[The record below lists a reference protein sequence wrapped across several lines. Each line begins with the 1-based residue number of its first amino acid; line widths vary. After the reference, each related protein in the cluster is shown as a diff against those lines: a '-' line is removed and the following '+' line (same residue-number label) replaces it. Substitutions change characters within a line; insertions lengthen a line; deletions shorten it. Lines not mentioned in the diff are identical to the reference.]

1 MPDIIISMVTGIV
14 GNTEWD
20 GLPMPRRLWAIA
32 AVAFGVSLSVIDS
45 VIANVALPTI
55 SVELGITS
63 ADSVWIVN
71 IYQLAV
77 ITTLLVFS
85 NLGDIVGYRRVYIAG
100 LALFTV
106 ASAGCALSHGLVPL
120 LLWRAMQGLGAAAVT
135 SVNTTLIR
143 IIYPRRM
150 LARGLGLNATVVAVS
165 SVAGPSIAAAILS
178 VAQWHWLFAVNI
190 PIGLA
195 AFCLSRRFL
204 PHNPVKVEGRRFDW
218 RDGAMC
224 AFTFGMA
231 MGCVEA
237 CSHGV
242 RSTYVILIAAVTA
255 FVAWRFVCE
264 QLRRPMPIL
273 PFDLLKIP
281 IFSLSIV
288 TSVCSFI
295 AQMLAMVALPFI
307 MQHDL
312 GYDAVSTGLLFTAW
326 PMVIMVVAPAA
337 GMLAERIHA
346 GYMGLAGLLV
356 MTFGLV
362 MLGLLPAAPSHFG
375 LVWRLVVCGM
385 GFGIFQ
391 SPNNSIMIASAPQH
405 RSGSA
410 SGMLASARLVGQT
423 TGAAMVALLFHLN
436 GGSVT
441 RSGLFVAAGF
451 SLLGAVISASRIRLP
466 LPEGLKRR

>member
-1 MPDIIISMVTGIV
+1 MNDIV
-14 GNTEWD
+14 GNTEWN
-20 GLPMPRRLWAIA
+20 GVPMPRRLWAIV

-55 SVELGITS
+55 SEEMGISS
-63 ADSVWIVN
+63 ADSVWIIN
-71 IYQLAV
+71 AYQLAV
-77 ITTLLVFS
+77 VTMLLVFS

-100 LALFTV
+100 LALFTA
-106 ASAGCALSHGLVPL
+106 ASVGCTFSSGLVSL
-120 LLWRAMQGLGAAAVT
+120 IVWRALQGLGAAAVT

-150 LARGLGLNATVVAVS
+150 LGRGMGVNATVVAVS

-178 VAQWHWLFAVNI
+178 VASWHWLFAVNI

-195 AFCLSRRFL
+195 ALWLSGRFL

-224 AFTFGMA
+224 AFTFGSA
-231 MGCVEA
+231 MGCAEA
-237 CSHGV
+237 YLHGAKWV
-242 RSTYVILIAAVTA
+242 YVVQMAAVTL
-255 FVAWRFVCE
+255 FVAWRFVRE

-273 PFDLLKIP
+273 PFDLLRIP
-281 IFSLSIV
+281 IFSLSII
-288 TSVCSFI
+288 TSICSFT
-295 AQMLAMVALPFI
+295 AQMAAMVALPFI
-307 MQHDL
+307 LRHDL
-312 GYDAVSTGLLFTAW
+312 GYDAVGTGLLFTAW
-326 PMVIMVVAPAA
+326 PMVIMVVAPVA
-337 GMLAERIHA
+337 GMLVERIHA
-346 GYMGLAGLLV
+346 GYLGLAGLTI
-356 MTFGLV
+356 MAFGLV
-362 MLGLLPAAPSHFG
+362 MLGLLPESPSHFDI
-375 LVWRLVVCGM
+375 VWRLVACGM

-423 TGAAMVALLFHLN
+423 LGAAMVAMSFRLN
-436 GGSVT
+436 GGEVT
-441 RSGLFVAAGF
+441 RAALFVAAGLAMF
-451 SLLGAVISASRIRLP
+451 GAVLSASRIRLP

>member
-1 MPDIIISMVTGIV
+1 MTGIV

-45 VIANVALPTI
+45 VIANVALPTL
-55 SVELGITS
+55 SVELGISS

-100 LALFTV
+100 LAVFTA
-106 ASAGCALSHGLVPL
+106 ASAGCALSHSLVTL

-178 VAQWHWLFAVNI
+178 VAPWHWLFAVNI

-204 PHNPVKVEGRRFDW
+204 PHNPVTVEGRRFDW

-231 MGCVEA
+231 MACVETG
-237 CSHGV
+237 SHGV
-242 RSTYVILIAAVTA
+242 RPAYVVLMAGVTA
-255 FVAWRFVCE
+255 FAAWRFVRG

-281 IFSLSIV
+281 IFSLSII

-307 MQHDL
+307 MQHDM

-362 MLGLLPAAPSHFG
+362 MLGLLPAAPSHFDI
-375 LVWRLVVCGM
+375 VWRLVVCGM

-410 SGMLASARLVGQT
+410 SGMLASARLAGQT
-423 TGAAMVALLFHLN
+423 TGAAMVAMLFHLS
-436 GGSVT
+436 GGGVT

>member
-1 MPDIIISMVTGIV
+1 MNDIV

-20 GLPMPRRLWAIA
+20 GLPVPRRLWAIV

-55 SVELGITS
+55 SVELGISS

-71 IYQLAV
+71 AYQLAV
-77 ITTLLVFS
+77 VTMLLVFS
-85 NLGDIVGYRRVYIAG
+85 NLGDIVGYRRVYIVG
-100 LALFTV
+100 LALFTA
-106 ASAGCALSHGLVPL
+106 ASVGCAFSSGLVSL
-120 LLWRAMQGLGAAAVT
+120 IVWRALQGLGAAAVT

-150 LARGLGLNATVVAVS
+150 LGRGMGINATVVAVS
-165 SVAGPSIAAAILS
+165 SVAGPSVAAAILS
-178 VAQWHWLFAVNI
+178 VASWHWLFAINI
-190 PIGLA
+190 PIGLT
-195 AFCLSRRFL
+195 AFMLSRRFL
-204 PHNPVKVEGRRFDW
+204 PRNPVKIEGRRFDW

-224 AFTFGMA
+224 AFTFGAM

-237 CSHGV
+237 YLHGV
-242 RSTYVILIAAVTA
+242 RLIYVVQIAAVTA
-255 FVAWRFVCE
+255 FVAWRFVRE
-264 QLRRPMPIL
+264 QLRRSMPIL
-273 PFDLLKIP
+273 PFDLLRIP

-295 AQMLAMVALPFI
+295 AQMAAMVALPFI
-307 MQHDL
+307 LQHDL
-312 GYDAVSTGLLFTAW
+312 GYDAVGTGLLFTAW
-326 PMVIMVVAPAA
+326 PMVIMVVAPVA
-337 GMLAERIHA
+337 GMLVERIHA
-346 GYMGLAGLLV
+346 GYMGLAGLSI
-356 MTFGLV
+356 MAFGLV
-362 MLGLLPAAPSHFG
+362 MLGLLPTAPSHFDI
-375 LVWRLVVCGM
+375 VWRLVVCGL

-423 TGAAMVALLFHLN
+423 TGAAMVAMLFRMN
-436 GGSVT
+436 GGEVT
-441 RSGLFVAAGF
+441 RSALFVAAGLALF
-451 SLLGAVISASRIRLP
+451 GALLSASRIRLP

>member
-1 MPDIIISMVTGIV
+1 
-14 GNTEWD
+14 
-20 GLPMPRRLWAIA
+20 MPRRLWAIV

-55 SVELGITS
+55 SEEMGISS
-63 ADSVWIVN
+63 ADSVWIIN
-71 IYQLAV
+71 AYQLAV
-77 ITTLLVFS
+77 VTMLLVFS

-100 LALFTV
+100 LTLFTA
-106 ASAGCALSHGLVPL
+106 ASVGCTFSSGLVSL
-120 LLWRAMQGLGAAAVT
+120 IVWRALQGLGAAAVT

-150 LARGLGLNATVVAVS
+150 LGRGMGVNATVVAVS

-178 VAQWHWLFAVNI
+178 VASWHWLFAVNI

-195 AFCLSRRFL
+195 ALWLSGRFL

-224 AFTFGMA
+224 AFTFGSA
-231 MGCVEA
+231 MVCAEA
-237 CSHGV
+237 YLHGAKWV
-242 RSTYVILIAAVTA
+242 YVVQMAAVTLL
-255 FVAWRFVCE
+255 VAWRFVRE

-273 PFDLLKIP
+273 PFDLLRIP
-281 IFSLSIV
+281 IFSLSII
-288 TSVCSFI
+288 TSICSFT
-295 AQMLAMVALPFI
+295 AQMAAMVALPFI
-307 MQHDL
+307 LRHDL
-312 GYDAVSTGLLFTAW
+312 GYDAVGTGLLFTAW
-326 PMVIMVVAPAA
+326 PMVIMVVAPVA
-337 GMLAERIHA
+337 GMLVERIHA
-346 GYMGLAGLLV
+346 GYLGLAGLTI
-356 MTFGLV
+356 MAFGLV
-362 MLGLLPAAPSHFG
+362 MLGLLPESPSHFDI
-375 LVWRLVVCGM
+375 VWRLVACGM

-423 TGAAMVALLFHLN
+423 LGAAMVAMSFRLN
-436 GGSVT
+436 GGEVT
-441 RSGLFVAAGF
+441 RAALFVAAGLALF
-451 SLLGAVISASRIRLP
+451 GAALSASRIRLP